1 MADRDALSPWVEK
14 YRPKSVEDV
23 SQQQQVISTLRGAI
37 KAGSLPH
44 LLFYGP
50 PGTGKTTT
58 ILALARNLYGSH
70 MSKRVLELNA
80 SDDRTIEVVR
90 TKIKDFARGI
100 AGGTTAEGMKLPPF
114 KIIILDE
121 ADSMTAGAQ
130 AALRRTME
138 TYAKVTR
145 FCLVCNYISRIAD
158 PLTCVGVVRDRL
170 SPQSMAIEASRR
182 RPSRPLLAR
191 SGFFVLAARAGALTD
206 GCCTCVRVPSTRP
219 PPSPRRRP
227 PRPQLALCQ
236 VPVPA
241 PVGRVHP
248 RAAAVHRG
256 AGGRRHHR

>member
-1 MADRDALSPWVEK
+1 MSRDNSLTPWVEK
-14 YRPKSVEDV
+14 YRPRTVDDV

-80 SDDRTIEVVR
+80 SDDRTIDVVR
-90 TKIKDFARGI
+90 TKIKDFAKGV
-100 AGGTTAEGMKLPPF
+100 AGGSTVEGKKLPPF

-138 TYAKVTR
+138 TYSNVTR

-158 PLTCVGVVRDRL
+158 PLT
-170 SPQSMAIEASRR
+170 
-182 RPSRPLLAR
+182 
-191 SGFFVLAARAGALTD
+191 
-206 GCCTCVRVPSTRP
+206 
-219 PPSPRRRP
+219 
-227 PRPQLALCQ
+227 
-236 VPVPA
+236 
-241 PVGRVHP
+241 
-248 RAAAVHRG
+248 
-256 AGGRRHHR
+256 